1 MWLLFGV
8 WELHLETTTR
18 YVVEDDQLHLV
29 SLNRRSFFAVC
40 MGHDHA
46 ESLATNNGKGSGSE
60 TKATRTAAFCH
71 SFELKLTAAA
81 ELYIA
86 RQELR

>member
-1 MWLLFGV
+1 MSV
-8 WELHLETTTR
+8 HLIR

-29 SLNRRSFFAVC
+29 LLNRRSFFALC
-40 MGHDHA
+40 MGQDHA
-46 ESLATNNGKGSGSE
+46 VPSANQRRDATASK
-60 TKATRTAAFCH
+60 TTAFSH
-71 SFELKLTAAA
+71 SFELKMTPAA